1 MEISTATQTSP
12 PLEQVNVRVLPD
24 GRMTREDAAAYL
36 GLKTKTLAMWHSLG
50 KGPRC
55 VKVGGRAFY
64 YKDVLDEFI
73 GGAETASPTLREAR

>member
-1 MEISTATQTSP
+1 MEISTAIQTSP

-24 GRMTREDAAAYL
+24 GRMTREGAAAYL

-64 YKDVLDEFI
+64 YKAALDEFI
-73 GGAETASPTLREAR
+73 AEPETVSAA